1 MQKNKNRQ
9 GLALGAVV
17 ALISSLFVMT
27 APSQASETSV
37 VAFPTT
43 GLESQT
49 TILAGEAFD
58 VSLRLG
64 TGVAATFRDYST
76 NTNATLGVTV
86 TKPANVPVTAV
97 FTGAGASASPAGAAA
112 TIRSLVAPINGT
124 STSTAVETAG
134 TSATFGI
141 VSSGSPK
148 VAISL
153 GQNTSVSAS
162 VTITV
167 TPFLDLNAD
176 GDQDSGEPSGT
187 AMNITFLPWSAL
199 GATLSVATPI
209 VGEHN
214 LTVSFAVAANA
225 AINWTQM
232 DNKTFKFTVTSSGQ
246 ALRTTIS
253 AAISAPNLVNA
264 SAATGFAASAG
275 LDDTGSARAYSASFA
290 LEAHTF
296 VAADTFSANIMYGS
310 EILVTSTTA
319 TVGAY
324 AVDGTTVSPVTGV
337 NVVRTAGTTA
347 DARVNSAFSLAVYPY
362 SASITT
368 SVAVA
373 SVLTITET
381 TAADFSI
388 DTGVSVNGTLYTSSA
403 ALLAANIAIP
413 AGTTTVAIATVGQ
426 TGTPQYSFTLT
437 SQLKSVLLDVHF
449 VGTAQ
454 VVVATPAVASGLAG
468 AAKTFAVTAKD
479 QWGVSSIRTD
489 QRIAASVVLGGSTS
503 TTVSAAVVNGA
514 ASVVVTP
521 TPATRTGSAVVTF
534 TLQTFNQSTQL
545 WTNASGGTPTDT
557 SNWNVYSYVAGTDA
571 FTSRTVSVSASVS
584 YGVNLSWSATVAIG
598 VLNSYSDVVVSAPGL
613 MIQNAD
619 AATVTASDTLTIAAN
634 GQAANLKFTSR
645 LVGTYTVTFTSGTAT
660 TTSEIVFDAAA
671 ATAGSTLTFD
681 KTSIAAG
688 TTTTVTG
695 TLKDVNGNPVQTSGT
710 ADVAVA
716 WTGKGLPFGNS
727 TTMETDAAGQLTF
740 YVLVLSGEVGD
751 AAIAATYK
759 PAGAAVDTDNITVVQ
774 AVAVGKAA
782 ATAAADQKVNVGSFK
797 GYVALYAKGYAGQK
811 MTAIVAGKWIK
822 VDALA
827 SNFERVVRYT
837 GAGYTITT
845 KIYIDGVLKGTFST
859 VTK

>member
-27 APSQASETSV
+27 APAQASETSV

-64 TGVAATFRDYST
+64 TGVAAAFRDYSGA
-76 NTNATLGVTV
+76 TNATLGITV
-86 TKPANVPVTAV
+86 TKPAAVPVTAA
-97 FTGAGASASPAGAAA
+97 FTGAGVSSSAVTS
-112 TIRSLVAPINGT
+112 RSLTAFVNGT
-124 STSTAVETAG
+124 STSTTVETAG

-148 VAISL
+148 VALTL
-153 GQNTSVSAS
+153 GGATSVSAS

-167 TPFLDLNAD
+167 TPFLDLNSD

-187 AMNITFLPWSAL
+187 AMNITFVPWSAL

-214 LTVSFAVAANA
+214 VTVSFAVTANA

-232 DNKTFKFTVTSSGQ
+232 DASNFKFTVTSSGL

-253 AAISAPNLVNA
+253 ANISPANLANA
-264 SAATGFAASAG
+264 AAATAFAATVG
-275 LDDTGSARAYSASFA
+275 MNDTGSARAYSASFA

-296 VAADTFSANIMYGS
+296 AAADTFSANIMYGTQ
-310 EILVTSTTA
+310 ILVTSATA
-319 TVGAY
+319 TVGADS
-324 AVDGTTVSPVTGV
+324 VGGTTVSPVTGV
-337 NVVRTAGTTA
+337 NVVRTGANTA
-347 DARVNSAFSLAVYPY
+347 DARVNSAFSLNVYPY

-373 SVLTITET
+373 SVLTMSESG
-381 TAADFSI
+381 AAVFSI

-403 ALLAANIAIP
+403 ALAAAEIAIP

-426 TGTPQYSFTLT
+426 TGTPVYSFTLT
-437 SQLKSVLLDVHF
+437 SQLESSTLAVTFK
-449 VGTAQ
+449 GTVQ
-454 VVVATPAVASGLAG
+454 VPVVVATQVSGLAG

-479 QWGVSSIRTD
+479 QWGVSSVRTD

-503 TTVSAAVVNGA
+503 TTVSAALVNA
-514 ASVVVTP
+514 ATSITVTP
-521 TPATRTGSAVVTF
+521 TPAARTGSAVVTF
-534 TLQTFNQSTQL
+534 TLQTLNQATQE
-545 WTNASGGTPTDT
+545 WANTATRDT
-557 SNWNVYSYVAGTDA
+557 VNWNVYSYAAGTDA

-598 VLNSYSDVVVSAPGL
+598 VLNSFSDVVVSAPGL

-619 AATVTASDTLTIAAN
+619 STTATASDTLAISAN
-634 GQAANLKFTSR
+634 GQTANLKFTSR

-671 ATAGSTLTFD
+671 HDAGSTLTFD

-688 TTTTVTG
+688 TTTTITG
-695 TLKDVNGNPVQTSGT
+695 TLKDVNGNPVMTSGSSN
-710 ADVAVA
+710 VSVA

-751 AAIAATYK
+751 AAISATYK
-759 PAGAAVDTDNITVVQ
+759 PAGLAVSTLNVSVVQ

-797 GYVALYAKGYAGQK
+797 GFVALYAKGYAGQM

-827 SNFERVVRYT
+827 SNFERVLRYT
-837 GAGYTITT
+837 GSGYTITT

-859 VTK
+859 LTK